1 MGKMSDN
8 TLNRLNKALKTITDP
23 AFLASEGLGNETPF
37 HIFDY
42 PAQDEIQV
50 REFVGNKLVSK
61 ITKNHTEI
69 QLLQINLFKLI
80 IDYLKAE
87 GYYEGV
93 VDLQESGDEEA
104 LMEAFEGVL
113 HSETIAD
120 LIVDQQQDQASNLI
134 FISGV
139 GSSWNM
145 VRLQSLLTNLQS
157 KLGNIP
163 LVLFFPG
170 TYTETG
176 LMMFDEFEEDRYY
189 RAFKLVP

>member
-1 MGKMSDN
+1 MSDK
-8 TLNRLNKALKTITDP
+8 TLTRLNKALKIITDP
-23 AFLASEGLGNETPF
+23 AFLSSEGLGNETPF

-69 QLLQINLFKLI
+69 QLLQINLFKMI
-80 IDYLKAE
+80 TDYLKAE

-93 VDLQESGDEEA
+93 VDLQETGDEVA

-120 LIVDQQQDQASNLI
+120 LIVDQQKEQASNLI

-145 VRLQSLLTNLQS
+145 VRLQSLLTILQS
-157 KLGNIP
+157 KLGSIP

>member
-1 MGKMSDN
+1 MSDK
-8 TLNRLNKALKTITDP
+8 TLNRLNKALKTIIDP

-42 PAQDEIQV
+42 PAQDEMQV
-50 REFVGNKLVSK
+50 REFIGNKLASK

-69 QLLQINLFKLI
+69 QLLQINLFKMI

-113 HSETIAD
+113 HSDTIAD
-120 LIVDQQQDQASNLI
+120 LIVDQQKDQASNLI

-139 GSSWNM
+139 GSCWNM
-145 VRLQSLLTNLQS
+145 IRLQSLLSILQS
-157 KLGNIP
+157 KLGSIP